1 MTCEDQSRV
10 GNKGPAPKFAHQEFI
25 VKVAV
30 VYESRTG
37 NTARAA
43 ELIGAAAES
52 LGHEVGVWPSR
63 HANLDFLTEADMVFM
78 GTWTDGIVIGGHRP
92 GDAGRLLDLP
102 GIWGKPTAGFLTYA
116 IHAGKVIDGLADVV
130 KLRGGDWIGGNIF
143 KRNKLPDGIAGYVVA
158 ALDEAADRLS
168 IAADA

>member
-1 MTCEDQSRV
+1 VSTSV
-10 GNKGPAPKFAHQEFI
+10 SQELH

-43 ELIGAAAES
+43 EMIGAAAQE

-63 HANLDFLTEADMVFM
+63 KANLDFLKDADMVFV

-116 IHAGKVIDGLADVV
+116 LHAGKVVDGLADVV
-130 KLRGGDWIGGNIF
+130 KLRGGDWIGGNVF
-143 KRNKLPDGIAGYVVA
+143 KRNKRPAGIAGYVVA
-158 ALDEAADRLS
+158 ALDEAEARLG
-168 IAADA
+168 IGADA